1 MAFVNEYVSAE
12 DAKKYD
18 FARLF
23 KRFDK
28 SLLGHP
34 TWTIDRE
41 NDAFLLWLRASR
53 EESRNYQMFAM
64 WWKGKVFPVYLIPTS
79 GGRLN
84 EKSFTHWRLMEL
96 ELPEELNLQRSEIV
110 NALKAALIEFKE
122 FGIRVPVVDHTV
134 TFEF

>member
-18 FARLF
+18 LAALF

-28 SLLGHP
+28 PLLGSP

-41 NDAFLLWLRASR
+41 NDAFLLWLRSSR
-53 EESRNYQMFAM
+53 EESRNYEMFAM
-64 WWKGKVFPVYLIPTS
+64 AWKGNIFPVYLIPTS
-79 GGRLN
+79 GGRLSQ
-84 EKSFTHWRLMEL
+84 KSFTHWQLMEL
-96 ELPEELNLQRSEIV
+96 ELPELLHAAHSQIID
-110 NALKAALIEFKE
+110 ALKAALAEYKAG
-122 FGIRVPVVDHTV
+122 GIGVPVADHTV